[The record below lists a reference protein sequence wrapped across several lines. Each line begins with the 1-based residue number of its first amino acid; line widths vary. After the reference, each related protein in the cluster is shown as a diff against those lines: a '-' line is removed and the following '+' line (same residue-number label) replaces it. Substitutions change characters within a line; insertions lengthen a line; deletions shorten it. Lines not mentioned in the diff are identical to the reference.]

1 MKARRRWLLRAL
13 DLGWRF
19 CRPLLF
25 CLSAQRAHS
34 LAIWLLGRLD
44 GSHTALRVA
53 RALRPATSNRER
65 CQVGGARLSG
75 RLILAAGLVKGRGFE
90 DEEAALRAVRQG
102 ENIMPGWRVMP
113 ALAGAIE
120 FGSFTRHPRL
130 GNPGTTLWRN
140 ANTKSTQNRVGLR
153 NPGAKAAATFLG
165 ARIDQLP
172 DEYGI
177 NIAVSPGVDEPT
189 QQEREVVESLR
200 FFLDAGVFPRWF
212 TLNISC
218 PNTEDDP
225 RGLQLEHGT
234 RQLCAAFIGELRAR
248 KLDIPLWVKVSPGL
262 DAAQYDLLMRI
273 FADEGVSAVVAT
285 NTLAA
290 PSPDDPSVAAGVGGG
305 TLRDSALEAVEQLRM
320 AKERYGCAVDIIG
333 CGGVMDG
340 ESLRQFH
347 QRGAAASQYW
357 SALVYRGPCAAAIIE
372 SELGAYERSYEAVH
386 REVLA

>member
-1 MKARRRWLLRAL
+1 MKARRRLLLRAL
-13 DLGWRF
+13 DWGWRL

-25 CLSAQRAHS
+25 GLSAQRAHN

-44 GSHTALRVA
+44 RSPIAFRILTALRQ
-53 RALRPATSNRER
+53 ATSKAEP

-113 ALAGAIE
+113 ALAGAVE

-153 NPGAKAAATFLG
+153 NPGARAAAAFLG
-165 ARIDQLP
+165 ARKSQLP
-172 DEYGI
+172 AEYGI
-177 NIAVSPGVDEPT
+177 NIAVSPGVDDST
-189 QQEREVVESLR
+189 RQEREVVESLR
-200 FFLDAGVFPRWF
+200 FFLDAGLYPRWF

-225 RGLQLEHGT
+225 RGLQLEHGA
-234 RQLCAAFIGELRAR
+234 RQLCAAFISELRSR
-248 KLDIPLWVKVSPGL
+248 KLDTPLWVKVSPGL

-273 FADEGVSAVVAT
+273 FAEVGVSAVVAT

-290 PSPDDPSVAAGVGGG
+290 PSPDDPSLAAGVGGG

-320 AKERYGCAVDIIG
+320 AKARYGCAVDIIG

-347 QRGAAASQYW
+347 LRGAAAAQCW
-357 SALVYRGPCAAAIIE
+357 SALVYRGPFAAAIIE
-372 SELGAYERSYEAVH
+372 SELETHERSYEAVH